1 MRKWKMRD
9 LKYRW
14 ENILTM
20 AHFKK
25 ERLIFLKFY
34 NLIYFELKKKKGK
47 KLELS
52 IFYPVTQLKIFLWL
66 FFVNHLTK
74 RTVEDGI

>member
-1 MRKWKMRD
+1 MRD

-34 NLIYFELKKKKGK
+34 NLIYFELKKKKRK
-47 KLELS
+47 KTRAFYFLS
-52 IFYPVTQLKIFLWL
+52 CHTAENFLVTIFCQSS
-66 FFVNHLTK
+66 H
-74 RTVEDGI
+74 